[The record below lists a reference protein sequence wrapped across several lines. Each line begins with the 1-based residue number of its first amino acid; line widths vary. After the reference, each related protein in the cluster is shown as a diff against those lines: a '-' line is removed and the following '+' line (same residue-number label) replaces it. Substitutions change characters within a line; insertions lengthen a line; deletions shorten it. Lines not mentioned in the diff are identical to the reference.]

1 MTRFIKSV
9 ASLTDGRSRDE
20 LEATLASVMFDLIG
34 PAELHLWR
42 LVETEIGGQVCTR
55 VRERLHIQRG
65 SAIAVS
71 DDLTETSKLPHLKSM
86 PRLEACVI
94 QNARIHLP
102 ADDRGLCCNLFPI
115 LSDRGPIGVLEISSE
130 RAFGEYQTRLVQG
143 LLQIYRN
150 HIKLLDLS
158 EYDQLTGLLNRRSFD
173 EHQANLHATLHT
185 PAARLSNGDRR
196 HLPGTRP
203 SWMAVIDID
212 FFKRINDHFGHLY
225 GDEVLVLLA
234 RLMRRNFRDTDWL
247 FRFGGE
253 EFVAILNKVDE
264 VDAHSALERFRRAVE
279 TFAFPQ
285 VGRVT
290 VSIGYTRFRP
300 DDSASV
306 AFGRADRALYFS
318 KGHGRNQV
326 SCHETLV
333 RHGHVEDLQGD
344 VREVEF
350 F

>member
-34 PAELHLWR
+34 PAELRLWR
-42 LVETEIGGQVCTR
+42 LVETEAGDQICTR
-55 VRERLHIQRG
+55 VRERVRIQRG
-65 SAIAVS
+65 SPIAVS
-71 DDLTETSKLPHLKSM
+71 DDLTETSRLPHLKSM
-86 PRLEACVI
+86 PRLEACI
-94 QNARIHLP
+94 LQNARIHLP
-102 ADDRGLCCNLFPI
+102 ADDHGLCCSLFPI
-115 LSDRGPIGVLEISSE
+115 LSDRGPIGVLEVSSE
-130 RAFGEYQTRLVQG
+130 RTFGEYQTRLVQG

-173 EHQANLHATLHT
+173 EHQAMLHAALHT
-185 PAARLSNGDRR
+185 PSARPANGDRR
-196 HLPGTRP
+196 HSADGRP
-203 SWMAVIDID
+203 CWMAVIDID

-225 GDEVLVLLA
+225 GDEVLVLLS
-234 RLMRRNFRDTDWL
+234 RLMRRSFRDTDWL

-253 EFVAILNKVDE
+253 EFVAILNTVDE
-264 VDAHSALERFRRAVE
+264 TDAHNALERFRRAVE
-279 TFAFPQ
+279 SFGFPQ

-290 VSIGYTRFRP
+290 VSVGYTRFRP
-300 DDSASV
+300 DDSASM

-318 KGHGRNQV
+318 KGHGRNRV

-333 RHGHVEDLQGD
+333 RRGDVADLQED
-344 VREVEF
+344 AREVEF